1 MNSYIFSRH
10 LANLQNK
17 NKPSKPSEAL
27 SPRTFDKLK
36 DKIVNILLIQA
47 TEFTVSYIRL
57 F

>member
-10 LANLQNK
+10 LVNLQNT

-27 SPRTFDKLK
+27 SPRTVDKLK

>member
-10 LANLQNK
+10 LVNLQNK
-17 NKPSKPSEAL
+17 NKPSKPSQAL

>member
-10 LANLQNK
+10 LVNLQNT
-17 NKPSKPSEAL
+17 NKPSKPSAAL
-27 SPRTFDKLK
+27 SPRTVDKLK

-47 TEFTVSYIRL
+47 TEFTVSYLRL